1 MKLAKLYIIREQ
13 CGGAY
18 YNVGAFSSREKAEK
32 YREFLLATGDVD
44 DVDIDTVN
52 KLDDT
57 IGLRYGQHTYY
68 ACIVFALR
76 IAGKWRPVYIQT
88 RQIKLNDKDEFVDVP
103 DPKYT
108 HMCVA
113 TCYAQ
118 SAARA
123 RELAEVE
130 YTKFLDKA
138 KRR

>member
-57 IGLRYGQHTYY
+57 IGLRYGQHTYC
-68 ACIVFALR
+68 ACLTYALR
-76 IAGKWRPVYIQT
+76 IAGKWCPLYVQT
-88 RQIKLNDKDEFVDVP
+88 HEVKLNDKEEFVEVP

-118 SAARA
+118 TPERA
-123 RELAEVE
+123 RELAEGE
-130 YTKFLDKA
+130 YSTFLAKN